1 VNRRYIDPAARAP
14 GRRYFVHSAHKSNL
28 VGTELSDKARI
39 PQGNKTVVQKV
50 DSTNVI
56 VGILR
61 LEARYV
67 VEQHLGNLL
76 IRLNEQNILVI
87 QQSFQEAI
95 SCLSKIR
102 NLARKVTTEIHNTEL
117 QCIDRLMQMPAE
129 V

>member
-1 VNRRYIDPAARAP
+1 MNRWNIDPATWSP
-14 GRRYFVHSAHKSNL
+14 GHRYFVHSTHESNL
-28 VGTELSDKARI
+28 VRTQLCNEAWVPKR
-39 PQGNKTVVQKV
+39 NKTIVQKV
-50 DSTNVI
+50 DSTNVV

-67 VEQHLGNLL
+67 VEQHLGNFL

-95 SCLSKIR
+95 PCLSKIC

-117 QCIDRLMQMPAE
+117 QRIDCLMQMPAE
-129 V
+129 S